1 MRYHSRFFFVAGR
14 KVKSVKNGKKSWK
27 FRTRPPTRRGDGDA
41 RRDRDSR
48 SLSDPCFQAP
58 RTTSR
63 VLQARR
69 CYFRQQHTRN
79 SQHRST
85 SAISALAL
93 LARSCLP
100 NKRGRRGLGSG
111 RGERH
116 LRCMGHTGAGWS
128 DARSSTVK
136 ERNPHLACLTRVM
149 SNQSSSE
156 PISPSVHGSHRVCC
170 AVLLGCWCGRAG
182 GISGT

>member
-1 MRYHSRFFFVAGR
+1 MKR
-14 KVKSVKNGKKSWK
+14 
-27 FRTRPPTRRGDGDA
+27 
-41 RRDRDSR
+41 
-48 SLSDPCFQAP
+48 LSDPCFQAP

-69 CYFRQQHTRN
+69 CYFRSSTYTQQPT
-79 SQHRST
+79 RST

-156 PISPSVHGSHRVCC
+156 PISPSVRGSHRVCC
-170 AVLLGCWCGRAG
+170 AAGVLCCWGAGAGERAG
-182 GISGT
+182 YPEPNDHSPHCQRRGLG

>member
-1 MRYHSRFFFVAGR
+1 MEGRRRATRSRFSEIENVY
-14 KVKSVKNGKKSWK
+14 
-27 FRTRPPTRRGDGDA
+27 PTRVFKRRELLQEYFKRGGA
-41 RRDRDSR
+41 TFVSNIHATANTGA
-48 SLSDPCFQAP
+48 QAP
-58 RTTSR
+58 SPRWRCSPAAACQTKGRASGVR
-63 VLQARR
+63 VREGGG
-69 CYFRQQHTRN
+69 C
-79 SQHRST
+79 
-85 SAISALAL
+85 
-93 LARSCLP
+93 
-100 NKRGRRGLGSG
+100 
-111 RGERH
+111 H
-116 LRCMGHTGAGWS
+116 LRSMGHTGAGWS